1 MDDPS
6 SPHLPPSVLLCL
18 CLVLTRLKK
27 GLRLSI
33 QRQRVSRRERSHVH
47 PGKSMPLFPPILPLK
62 AWKIKGKGGLSQA
75 YHLTLALNTSLSNI
89 YPRSPTQGLLEEV
102 GLKDRGTQGRRG
114 SNPSVA
120 WKCIL
125 QIYVSRNTGSGG
137 GIACQPGA
145 LGSGQ

>member
-1 MDDPS
+1 
-6 SPHLPPSVLLCL
+6 
-18 CLVLTRLKK
+18 
-27 GLRLSI
+27 
-33 QRQRVSRRERSHVH
+33 
-47 PGKSMPLFPPILPLK
+47 MPLFPPIFPLK
-62 AWKIKGKGGLSQA
+62 TWKIKGTGGLSQA
-75 YHLTLALNTSLSNI
+75 CHLTLALNTSLSNI

-125 QIYVSRNTGSGG
+125 QIYFSRNTGSGE

-145 LGSGQ
+145 LGNDM